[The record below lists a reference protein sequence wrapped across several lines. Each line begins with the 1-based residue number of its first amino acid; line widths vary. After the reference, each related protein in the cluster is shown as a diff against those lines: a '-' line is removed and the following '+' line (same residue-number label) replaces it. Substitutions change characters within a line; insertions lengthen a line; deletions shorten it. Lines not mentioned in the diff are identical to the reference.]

1 MGHIIGTIIVG
12 LIAGFLARWFAPSPT
27 NPSGIILTCVL
38 GIAGAFL
45 ATFLGQA
52 LGIYRADQNASFI
65 GATVGA
71 VILLVIW
78 RLVEKARASA

>member
-12 LIAGFLARWFAPSPT
+12 LVAGFLARWFAPSPA
-27 NPSGIILTCVL
+27 NPTGIILTCAL

-52 LGIYRADQNASFI
+52 LHIYREDQNASFI

-71 VILLVIW
+71 VILLLIW
-78 RLVEKARASA
+78 HLIQRSRASA